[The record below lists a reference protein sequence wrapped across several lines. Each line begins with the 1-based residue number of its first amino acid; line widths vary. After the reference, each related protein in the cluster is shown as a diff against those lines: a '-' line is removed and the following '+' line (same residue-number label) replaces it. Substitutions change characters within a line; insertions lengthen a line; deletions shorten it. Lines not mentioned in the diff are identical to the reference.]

1 MYLDFIRRH
10 KVKDQ
15 PTNILATNCHCNDT
29 SKNKTTARISMPNIY
44 IATEEN
50 DHFSSESK
58 ETLKLTTQDQK
69 TKKNDQMTKRH
80 QLNALYRSL
89 LTVNDATL
97 TLDTI

>member
-1 MYLDFIRRH
+1 MYLDFIHRH
-10 KVKDQ
+10 KVKEQ

-69 TKKNDQMTKRH
+69 TKKMTK
-80 QLNALYRSL
+80 
-89 LTVNDATL
+89 
-97 TLDTI
+97 